1 MNQTYWTLLDFYNV
15 DLNAGIEVHGG
26 CHAKQ
31 NGNPDFN
38 TCQKE
43 KAFQTANNNILS
55 FTNEF
60 IENHMTD
67 VMIEPLKR
75 DLAKAGIKMELIE
88 GLDYEIVGKKEFK
101 QMSFS
106 K

>member
-1 MNQTYWTLLDFYNV
+1 MSVLKPTDATTPNKTETLTLYTY
-15 DLNAGIEVHGG
+15 
-26 CHAKQ
+26 
-31 NGNPDFN
+31 
-38 TCQKE
+38 QKE

-75 DLAKAGIKMELIE
+75 DLAKAGIKMELIKD
-88 GLDYEIVGKKEFK
+88 LDYELVTKLRLNHE
-101 QMSFS
+101 Q
-106 K
+106 

>member
-1 MNQTYWTLLDFYNV
+1 
-15 DLNAGIEVHGG
+15 
-26 CHAKQ
+26 
-31 NGNPDFN
+31 
-38 TCQKE
+38 
-43 KAFQTANNNILS
+43 
-55 FTNEF
+55 
-60 IENHMTD
+60 MTD
-67 VMIEPLKR
+67 VMIEPIKR

>member
-1 MNQTYWTLLDFYNV
+1 MQVQKQTGAATLNKTEI
-15 DLNAGIEVHGG
+15 LNLY
-26 CHAKQ
+26 
-31 NGNPDFN
+31 
-38 TCQKE
+38 TYQKE

-75 DLAKAGIKMELIE
+75 ALAKARIKMELIKD
-88 GLDYEIVGKKEFK
+88 LDYELVTSEEIK
-101 QMSFS
+101 QKSH
-106 K
+106 